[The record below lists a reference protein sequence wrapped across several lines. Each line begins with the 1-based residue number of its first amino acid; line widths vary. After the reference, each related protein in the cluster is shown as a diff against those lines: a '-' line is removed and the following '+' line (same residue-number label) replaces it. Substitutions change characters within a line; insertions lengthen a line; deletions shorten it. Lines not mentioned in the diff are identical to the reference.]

1 MHDHNKALE
10 VFRNG
15 TAIPATPLALT
26 EDRKFDEATQRLLM
40 RYYLN
45 AGAGGIATAVHST
58 QFAIRDCGLFE
69 PVISIVSEE
78 VDKYE
83 QSSGRSVIKVCGACG
98 RIEQAVRE
106 AEIAKLYGFD
116 AVLLSPGGL
125 GDVDEAYMIE
135 RTKAVAKVLPV
146 IGFYLQSA
154 CGGRVFSYDY
164 WRQVADTDN
173 VIGIKCASFNRYTT
187 NEVVRAVCN
196 SPRRDQISLY
206 TGNDDNIVSDLVST
220 FTFQT
225 ESGVVSK
232 GFVGGLLGHWCIWTK
247 CAVEL
252 LQMAKEAKASGDY
265 SRILALGPQI
275 TDMNEAAF
283 DPKNGFKGC
292 IPGIHEVLRRQ
303 GLMKNIYC
311 LDEKEVLSVG
321 QSEEL
326 TRVIASYPHLID
338 DDFIAANI
346 ETWKRQA

>member
-1 MHDHNKALE
+1 MHNHEKALE
-10 VFRNG
+10 VFHSG

-26 EDRKFDEATQRLLM
+26 DDRKFDEATQRLLM

-78 VDKYE
+78 VDRYE
-83 QSSGRSVIKVCGACG
+83 EATGRSVIKVCGACG

-106 AEIAKLYGFD
+106 AQIAKAHGFD

-125 GDVDEAYMIE
+125 KDVSEAYMVE
-135 RTKAVAKVLPV
+135 RTKAVAQVLPV

-164 WRQVADTDN
+164 WRQVADTEN

-196 SPRRDQISLY
+196 SQRRDQISLY

-220 FTFQT
+220 FRFQT
-225 ESGVVSK
+225 SEGVVTK
-232 GFVGGLLGHWCIWTK
+232 RFVGGLLGHWCIWTK
-247 CAVEL
+247 CAVDL
-252 LQMAKEAKASGDY
+252 LQKAKKAILTGDY
-265 SRILALGPQI
+265 SEILALGPQI

-303 GLMKNIYC
+303 GLMKNIHC
-311 LDEKEVLSVG
+311 LDENEVLSDG
-321 QSEEL
+321 QAEEL

-338 DDFIAANI
+338 DEFIAANI